1 MNSKSQLL
9 TEAWHSRN
17 GVPRNAACMFR
28 SRYWSGA
35 ACITGSYISWLTFP
49 PRQRQSYLILPARL
63 SQDFLFVNLAFI
75 SKHLMCHYTPF
86 NHFKKRIPQ
95 FACIWLQWNQQCR
108 PSIMQRLSISSIMES
123 VIWETASLQSGL
135 WHTTNFTVL
144 WLRAMHLLW
153 TASVFLIIMAI
164 RGTWVPC
171 ALLVAY
177 KKMERVWAS

>member
-86 NHFKKRIPQ
+86 NHFKKKNTSLLAFDCSEISNADLPLCRGYPFLPSWNLWSGRLQ
-95 FACIWLQWNQQCR
+95 VFNLACGIQQ
-108 PSIMQRLSISSIMES
+108 ISQYCG
-123 VIWETASLQSGL
+123 WELCIYYE
-135 WHTTNFTVL
+135 
-144 WLRAMHLLW
+144 LLL
-153 TASVFLIIMAI
+153 FF
-164 RGTWVPC
+164 
-171 ALLVAY
+171 
-177 KKMERVWAS
+177 